1 MYRIVT
7 ILAVASIAFAAATPV
22 LAQGRFGDEAKE
34 RMRDRAE
41 REAIRRAEHP
51 ELYEKPAAKPVAA
64 APAQEAAA
72 PTPTQAATEPVAAA
86 PATPA
91 PAQ

>member
-1 MYRIVT
+1 MDRIVT

-22 LAQGRFGDEAKE
+22 FAQGRFGNEAQQ
-34 RMRDRAE
+34 RAADRIE

-51 ELYEKPAAKPVAA
+51 ELYEKAADKPAQ
-64 APAQEAAA
+64 APAQEAPAPAQAVEPSAAA
-72 PTPTQAATEPVAAA
+72 PE

>member
-51 ELYEKPAAKPVAA
+51 ELYEKPAPKQAEA
-64 APAQEAAA
+64 APAQETAA
-72 PTPTQAATEPVAAA
+72 PTQAATEPVAAA